1 MTPGGSRGR
10 PRPADKPPVG
20 ASGLGERSVHEQ
32 PRRQHAAESTRDARA
47 RTTARN
53 LGKGRTMPLQLRLAA
68 LRRRWRP
75 LVLLLALLGVGA
87 SILVPLPTSS
97 ARFLATSR
105 VIPEAAGESTLSSD
119 LLASPAVLQ
128 SAARLAAG
136 VDPFRS
142 EALAEGA
149 LAPRVAA
156 ATAALR
162 RHLGEES
169 TSPDASALAA
179 LALEIGGSLLDAG
192 PSPSGEVRIRCE
204 GETEEEA
211 LLRSWALAEAVVQRE
226 REAREKRSH
235 ALERSVAEARERLAA
250 ARDAAESEQRI
261 LDDLRGRSMAATIDE
276 EAARLEELRLRLD
289 GQDQQL
295 RLELERNEERI
306 RRGLQEQALGASSP
320 LPARTAETPLL
331 RQIARR
337 LIEARIDLD
346 RARSTLSALHPIV
359 LEKQEIVDGLEA
371 LLRETRT
378 ELRLEEERR
387 ATEETYA
394 RIAESATLETERG
407 RLAERTRAVDAA
419 LAALSE
425 RRERL
430 VPVEHALAERRAAS
444 ARLESELSAALAR
457 AESSTPAGG
466 VPGVEAA
473 LQAEP
478 NEGSRRGSL
487 SPPVAGLIAA
497 LVLLALAIGPRSE
510 RATVDDEEAL
520 RAILDLP
527 LLGCSPRAAGASGA
541 DPRFPDESCAR
552 ELQERFHAVAALLRA
567 ASEETT
573 LRSIAVTSAIDGE
586 GKSTVAIHLALALAR
601 GGSRVV
607 LVDGDLRRGR
617 LHEFL
622 GMANGIGVSTLLGGE
637 EGEPRLIEGVL
648 TDGDADGTPLGTGAA
663 VQRSP
668 FPDLDLVASG
678 PRTRDP
684 IELLGSARLRARIAD
699 LEERYDFVILD
710 TPPLNEGADALTG
723 TTATDGTLLVV
734 GAGKVRESELRAA
747 EQLLA
752 NARANLFGMLLN
764 RAPRSRSPERSARRA
779 PAPPGSPISG

>member
-1 MTPGGSRGR
+1 
-10 PRPADKPPVG
+10 
-20 ASGLGERSVHEQ
+20 
-32 PRRQHAAESTRDARA
+32 
-47 RTTARN
+47 
-53 LGKGRTMPLQLRLAA
+53 
-68 LRRRWRP
+68 
-75 LVLLLALLGVGA
+75 
-87 SILVPLPTSS
+87 
-97 ARFLATSR
+97 
-105 VIPEAAGESTLSSD
+105 VIPEVGGESTLSSD

-142 EALAEGA
+142 VALAEGA

-156 ATAALR
+156 ATATLR
-162 RHLGEES
+162 RHLGEEG

-179 LALEIGGSLLDAG
+179 LAREIGGSLLDAG
-192 PSPSGEVRIRCE
+192 PSSSGEVRIRCE

-211 LLRSWALAEAVVQRE
+211 LLRSWALTEAVIQRE

-235 ALERSVAEARERLAA
+235 ALERSIAEARERLAA

-261 LDDLRGRSMAATIDE
+261 LDDLRGRFTAATIDE
-276 EAARLEELRLRLD
+276 EVARLEELRLRLN

-337 LIEARIDLD
+337 LIDARIDLD
-346 RARSTLSALHPIV
+346 RARTPLSALHPIV

-407 RLAERTRAVDAA
+407 RIAERTRAVDDA
-419 LAALSE
+419 LTAFSE
-425 RRERL
+425 RRERI
-430 VPVEHALAERRAAS
+430 VPVELALAERRAAS
-444 ARLESELSAALAR
+444 ARLESELAAALAR

-478 NEGSRRGSL
+478 REGSRRGSL
-487 SPPVAGLIAA
+487 SPPVAALIAA
-497 LVLLALAIGPRSE
+497 LVLLALAIGPRPE
-510 RATVDDEEAL
+510 RATVDDEEVL

-527 LLGCSPRAAGASGA
+527 LLGCSPRASGASGA

-648 TDGDADGTPLGTGAA
+648 TDGDADGTPQGTGAA

-734 GAGKVRESELRAA
+734 GAGKVRESELRTA

-764 RAPRSRSPERSARRA
+764 RAPRSRSPERPARRA